1 MRSVIPA
8 VRAQAGATLIVGLVL
23 LLVLTVLGVSGM
35 SMSRLEVQMAGNA
48 QFQQDAFQM
57 AETAIDIAIT
67 ASNFSTG
74 GEVIVEATGGT
85 DIDGTATTRFRGTTP
100 VPDIAFSMGTN
111 SGSLAAFHFD
121 IEAVGNG
128 PGNASSVHRQGFYV
142 VGPTSTELAVDPG
155 PLPNVT
161 AGEENP
167 SEE

>member
-1 MRSVIPA
+1 
-8 VRAQAGATLIVGLVL
+8 LIIGLVL

-35 SMSRLEVQMAGNA
+35 TMSRLELQMAGNA
-48 QFQQDAFQM
+48 QFQQDAFQV
-57 AETAIDIAIT
+57 AETAIDVAIT
-67 ASNFSTG
+67 ADNFSTA

-85 DIDGTATTRFRGTTP
+85 DIDGTATTRFRGTTG
-100 VPDIAFSMGTN
+100 VPDIAFSMGTI
-111 SGSLAAFHFD
+111 SGSIAAFHFD
-121 IEAVGNG
+121 IESVGNG
-128 PGNASSVHRQGFYV
+128 PGNATSVHRQAFYV